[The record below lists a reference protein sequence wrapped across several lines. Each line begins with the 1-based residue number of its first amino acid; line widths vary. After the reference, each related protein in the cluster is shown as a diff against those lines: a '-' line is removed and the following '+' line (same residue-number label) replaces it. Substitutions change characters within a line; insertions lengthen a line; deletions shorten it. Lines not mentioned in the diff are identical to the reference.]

1 MPVLPVDEACALVLR
16 YKIPTEQFVLCHL
29 EGQCNTGDTYAVDIT
44 VEEQPNYAG
53 ILPSVWTVTLTI
65 SEPWGNAS
73 VTVTPKEKPRVFL
86 DKNPRPNPPP
96 PKEAKSGSNLMVD
109 YAVRVRGSCDY
120 KIESGK
126 CSQVEYSLRNEL
138 HGLTVSVRSSCGKVH
153 YLLQPKAHVL
163 VNLILYPAESIS
175 NLETIQTS
183 LERADLK
190 RLRESQTLSDCTLV
204 CADRE
209 FPVHRA
215 ILAAQSPVFAAMF
228 QNGQYSETTPK
239 LSRRSKQGVLYIDD
253 IGADILDALLDF
265 AYTRAPLQATNL
277 TELWHAANTYD
288 MDDLRAECVRRMI
301 SSITPDNAFQY
312 FCLAR
317 EHGLTQLK
325 VAAGKVIGQDP
336 GNVT

>member
-1 MPVLPVDEACALVLR
+1 MKV
-16 YKIPTEQFVLCHL
+16 Y
-29 EGQCNTGDTYAVDIT
+29 
-44 VEEQPNYAG
+44 
-53 ILPSVWTVTLTI
+53 
-65 SEPWGNAS
+65 
-73 VTVTPKEKPRVFL
+73 
-86 DKNPRPNPPP
+86 
-96 PKEAKSGSNLMVD
+96 
-109 YAVRVRGSCDY
+109 YAVRARGSCDY
-120 KIESGK
+120 KIDSGN
-126 CSQVEYSLRNEL
+126 CTEVDDDEHNALSN
-138 HGLTVSVRSSCGKVH
+138 LTVSVRRSCRTNHKRLEPDG
-153 YLLQPKAHVL
+153 HVF
-163 VNLILYPAESIS
+163 VSLILYPVKSAM
-175 NLETIQTS
+175 ETGKD
-183 LERADLK
+183 RADLK

-312 FCLAR
+312 FSLAR

-325 VAAGKVIGQDP
+325 VAAGKFIGQDP
-336 GNVT
+336 RNIT